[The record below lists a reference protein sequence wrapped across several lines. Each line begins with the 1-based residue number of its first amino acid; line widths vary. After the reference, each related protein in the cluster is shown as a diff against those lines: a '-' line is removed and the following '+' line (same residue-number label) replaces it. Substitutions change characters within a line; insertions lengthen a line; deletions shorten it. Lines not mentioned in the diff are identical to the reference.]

1 MGLVVAVLSQLGF
14 KKRKPATVAGFKSC
28 EGEDRIAIVYP
39 FFVVAIDYQSIF
51 GRGTD

>member
-1 MGLVVAVLSQLGF
+1 MGLVVALLSQFVF
-14 KKRKPATVAGFKSC
+14 KKRKPAVVAGFKSC
-28 EGEDRIAIVYP
+28 EGEDRIAIMYL